1 MKKLLFLTII
11 LIGAA
16 SIGLQSQTLVNVIT
30 IEPLNLEIDGKVADY
45 INSGGIMII
54 PSNESKVM
62 LYQNNDLTYWAEFKF
77 KQCGKKA
84 SLSSKTYVELK
95 DGSIIDGS
103 SKKEKRK
110 VEKGEQNWIVGFY
123 NDTFEKDIAFK
134 ADFEYNMQFK
144 N

>member
-30 IEPLNLEIDGKVADY
+30 IEPLNLEIDGKVADDIY
-45 INSGGIMII
+45 SSGKMLI
-54 PSNESKVM
+54 PNNKSKIM
-62 LYQNNDLTYWAEFKF
+62 LYQNNDLTYWAEFKI

-110 VEKGEQNWIVGFY
+110 VEKGEQNWMVGFY
-123 NDTFEKDIAFK
+123 DDTFEKDIALK
-134 ADFEYNMQFK
+134 ADFEYNVQFK